1 LVSMASECIV
11 EGISL
16 DDFRKQVK
24 REFKAWFPLEGW
36 GPKKFSIQ
44 FAMGKF
50 TASFLRT
57 EYMDSIGDDF
67 RITLSQDFNDA
78 YNEAYSAVKKL
89 REGRPETESWRAHS
103 TAYDMIE
110 RPFSNGESFRQW
122 YIPAGR
128 SFFTTL
134 GKASTAFQSGL
145 LDPLTTRFGSL
156 FTSLLEQRSFARRE
170 RTKEISEFEEISQ
183 HLLGGRIK
191 TSRNEV
197 SFETSDGRELP
208 LRFLSS
214 GIQELVPL
222 MLTLSWFLYVSG
234 HTKTAGWT
242 LYIEEPEAHLFPET
256 QNQLVRILAL
266 LSFSPSSWVIT
277 THSPYILTAFNN
289 LILAGQLARDKPKMK
304 EEIAGIIPE
313 KYWIGGGG
321 FKAYCIHDG
330 MLSSII
336 SESGLIDGEYLDSV
350 SNTIGDEFD
359 SLLKLEYHHANAT

>member
-1 LVSMASECIV
+1 MASESIV
-11 EGISL
+11 EGVSL

-44 FAMGKF
+44 FTMGKF

-67 RITLSQDFNDA
+67 RITLSQDFN
-78 YNEAYSAVKKL
+78 EAYGEAHSAVKKL
-89 REGRPETESWRAHS
+89 REGRPEIESWRAHS
-103 TAYDMIE
+103 TAYDIIE
-110 RPFSNGESFRQW
+110 KPFSNGESFRQW

-145 LDPLTTRFGSL
+145 LDPLTARFGSL

-170 RTKEISEFEEISQ
+170 RTKEILEFEEISL

-191 TSRNEV
+191 TSRNEI

-222 MLTLSWFLYVSG
+222 MLTLSWFLYVSE

-256 QNQLVRILAL
+256 QNQLIRTFAL
-266 LSFSPSSWVIT
+266 LSSNPSSWVIT

-289 LILAGQLARDKPKMK
+289 LILAGQLGKDKPKLK
-304 EEIAGIIPE
+304 DEIARIVPE
-313 KYWIGGGG
+313 KYWIDSGG

-330 MLSSII
+330 ILRPII
-336 SESGLIDGEYLDSV
+336 SESGLIDGEYLDGV
-350 SNTIGDEFD
+350 SDSIGNEFD
-359 SLLKLEYHHANAT
+359 ALLKLEYDHSESS